1 MLQSNV
7 RPLAGKRPRPWR
19 ARLSFLA
26 LTLLAAAAALAFV
39 RLGFWQ
45 WHKGRAREA
54 ERAAF
59 ARGAEEV
66 LPLGAAPV
74 IALPPY
80 QRVRVSGT
88 LDGEHQFLLDNRSY
102 RGNPGY
108 EVLTPLQRAGAA
120 TLLVDRGWVP
130 FSGSRARLPEVSV
143 VPGAVVTLSGRLAS
157 LPAAGLALGHAAPVG
172 PWPKLTAFP
181 SMAELAAALGAP
193 LEGRIMLLDPAAPYG
208 YARDWQP
215 QGLAP
220 LRHFAYAINWWV
232 FALMSAVFWGIGAW
246 RGHRA
251 RGVR

>member
-1 MLQSNV
+1 V
-7 RPLAGKRPRPWR
+7 R

-26 LTLLAAAAALAFV
+26 LTLLAAVAVLGFV

-66 LPLGAAPV
+66 LALGAGPV
-74 IALPPY
+74 AALPPY

-88 LDGEHQFLLDNRSY
+88 LDGAHQFLLDNRSY

-120 TLLVDRGWVP
+120 ALLVDRGWVP
-130 FSGSRARLPEVSV
+130 FTGSRARLPDVSV
-143 VPGAVVTLSGRLAS
+143 ATAGVVSLSGRLAK
-157 LPAAGLALGHAAPVG
+157 LPAAGLALGHAAPSG

-193 LEGRIMLLDPAAPYG
+193 LEERIVLLDPAAPEG

-215 QGLAP
+215 PGLAP

-232 FALMSAVFWGIGAW
+232 FALMAALFWGVGAW
-246 RGHRA
+246 RHRA
-251 RGVR
+251 AGAR